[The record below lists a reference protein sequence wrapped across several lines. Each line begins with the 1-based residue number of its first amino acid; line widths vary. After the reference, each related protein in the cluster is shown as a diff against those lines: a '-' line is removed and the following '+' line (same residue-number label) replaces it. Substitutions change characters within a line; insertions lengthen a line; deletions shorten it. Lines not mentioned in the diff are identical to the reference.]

1 MNKKI
6 EMDLWINR
14 FDGWYSEID
23 KDSQK
28 VKAKFVRMKSDIVR
42 AISEKLNE
50 KTNDRQVNTPN
61 QNTNER

>member
-1 MNKKI
+1 
-6 EMDLWINR
+6 
-14 FDGWYSEID
+14 
-23 KDSQK
+23 
-28 VKAKFVRMKSDIVR
+28 MKSDIVR

>member
-14 FDGWYSEID
+14 FDGWHSAID
-23 KDSQK
+23 KVSQK

-50 KTNDRQVNTPN
+50 KTKDRKVNT
-61 QNTNER
+61 